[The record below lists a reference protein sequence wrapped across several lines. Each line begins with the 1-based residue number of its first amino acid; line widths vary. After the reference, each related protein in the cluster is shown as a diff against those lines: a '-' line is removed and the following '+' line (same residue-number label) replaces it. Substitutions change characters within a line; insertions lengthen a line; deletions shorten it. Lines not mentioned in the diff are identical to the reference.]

1 MGQGVL
7 NKAMPTGSQVS
18 LVGKIKC
25 TGAGAGAG
33 AGVVVVVVV
42 SANTMP
48 QRLPTIPRSLRVE
61 LPLPLEQAPHSV
73 SARSRFQC
81 AGHRKRGIGPI

>member
-7 NKAMPTGSQVS
+7 NKAMPTGSHVS

-25 TGAGAGAG
+25 AGAG
-33 AGVVVVVVV
+33 AGVDVVVVV

-61 LPLPLEQAPHSV
+61 LPLLLEQAPHST

-81 AGHRKRGIGPI
+81 AGHHKRGIGPI